1 MPANAATT
9 TACEVFE
16 RCISTVAVPEAC
28 SKVPVIL

>member
-16 RCISTVAVPEAC
+16 RCISTVVVPERVQMC
-28 SKVPVIL
+28 P